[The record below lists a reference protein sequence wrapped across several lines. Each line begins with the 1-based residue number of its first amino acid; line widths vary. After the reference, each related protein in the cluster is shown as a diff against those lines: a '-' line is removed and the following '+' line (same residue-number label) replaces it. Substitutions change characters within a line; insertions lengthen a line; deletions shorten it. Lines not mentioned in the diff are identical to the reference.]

1 MIQQSL
7 VQLYP
12 NEVTQK
18 LFIIMDIIL
27 RIVMLSLLVFSIG
40 ITGEAR
46 DAEAK
51 LNLQYVG
58 HGDDHGEIYAP
69 ADEPDV
75 YFNSDM
81 FQIIV
86 VADGFASYYDV
97 DIVSQSTM
105 QLVFYTTIG
114 GYGDSIDVSSLPD
127 DNYTIII
134 TSSNNNEYVGQ
145 FTNY

>member
-1 MIQQSL
+1 MKNYLIIVFCLFGIVFNASADD
-7 VQLYP
+7 
-12 NEVTQK
+12 EVAAT
-18 LFIIMDIIL
+18 I
-27 RIVMLSLLVFSIG
+27 
-40 ITGEAR
+40 
-46 DAEAK
+46 
-51 LNLQYVG
+51 NLQHQRPSNHNEYYPPV
-58 HGDDHGEIYAP
+58 DMPEAYYDASNQEIVIYA
-69 ADEPDV
+69 
-75 YFNSDM
+75 
-81 FQIIV
+81 
-86 VADGFASYYDV
+86 DGSASYYDV

>member
-1 MIQQSL
+1 MKSNLILLFCLLGIVFIASAE
-7 VQLYP
+7 
-12 NEVTQK
+12 NETAVA
-18 LFIIMDIIL
+18 I
-27 RIVMLSLLVFSIG
+27 
-40 ITGEAR
+40 
-46 DAEAK
+46 
-51 LNLQYVG
+51 NLQHHSHDNHNEYYPPV
-58 HGDDHGEIYAP
+58 DMPEAYYDASNQEIVIYA
-69 ADEPDV
+69 
-75 YFNSDM
+75 
-81 FQIIV
+81 
-86 VADGFASYYDV
+86 DGSASYYDV